1 VLLPAFFVISLGY
14 GMIEISLGVVAA
26 TIFKKRLGTMLN
38 LSHFFYGMGA
48 MFAPLATVGIM
59 SMRFGSQTL
68 SWRYAYLIILSTAI
82 VPLIPAL
89 IGRIKKQEY
98 DKKKTGYAA
107 MLKRPMVWLV
117 VAVLALGVLTELGTA
132 AWLVM
137 YLERSQSLSG
147 ENAALGLTL
156 FFAGFTLTRLFIG
169 PLTDKIGFV
178 NTLIIVAA
186 FAGSMLI
193 FGTLLGS
200 SGIALVVATGI
211 GVAPIYPTVMALVA
225 KLFQDEID
233 KAITVVATATGLFM
247 VIANLSLGGLINQMR
262 LIFTEM
268 YGEAG
273 VSLAHSGGMIFLGI
287 CGFGSCLAAVLL
299 RRKLKKTGE
308 LV

>member
-1 VLLPAFFVISLGY
+1 
-14 GMIEISLGVVAA
+14 MIEISLGVIAA
-26 TIFKKRLGTMLN
+26 TTFKKKLGTMLN

-48 MFAPLATVGIM
+48 VFAPLATISIM
-59 SMRFGSQTL
+59 TMRSDSLTF
-68 SWRYAYLIILSTAI
+68 SWRYAYLVILSTAI

-89 IGRIKKQEY
+89 IGRLTKQDY
-98 DKKKTGYAA
+98 NKKKTKYTS
-107 MLKRPMVWLV
+107 MLKRPMLWLIIT
-117 VAVLALGVLTELGTA
+117 VLALGVLAEMGTA

-137 YLERSQSLSG
+137 YLERSQSLTG

-156 FFAGFTLTRLFIG
+156 FFTGFTLTRLVIG

-193 FGTLLGS
+193 FGTLLGRT
-200 SGIALVVATGI
+200 GIPLVVATGI

-233 KAITVVATATGLFM
+233 TAITIVATSTGLFM
-247 VIANLSLGGLINQMR
+247 VIANLSLGGLINRMR
-262 LIFTEM
+262 VIFTETH
-268 YGEAG
+268 GDAG
-273 VSLAHSGGMIFLGI
+273 IGMAHSGGMIFLGI
-287 CGFGSCLAAVLL
+287 CAFISCIAAVLL
-299 RRKLKKTGE
+299 RRKLKKTNQ